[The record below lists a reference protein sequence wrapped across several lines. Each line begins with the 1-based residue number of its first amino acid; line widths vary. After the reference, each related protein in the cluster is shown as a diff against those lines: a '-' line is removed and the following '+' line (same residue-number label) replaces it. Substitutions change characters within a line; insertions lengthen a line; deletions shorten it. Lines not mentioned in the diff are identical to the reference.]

1 MGWFS
6 VMLFLMAVKYRQRDD
21 VGRNN
26 NLLSCPF
33 PVFLNG
39 LERASR
45 DDKWAVKPFYLSFLV
60 GWNVHPVRCWWAVK
74 PFYHLTFFLPASPPS
89 AVAGVADQACH
100 CSPSLRLLCDRHIV
114 MLSGSIRYVR
124 ARTQYIPVELKFFI
138 RCWSVDYWSRR
149 NGFISCAVLACCWC
163 IEMVAPFSCS
173 QMMYQKLGVHFFS

>member
-74 PFYHLTFFLPASPPS
+74 PFYHLTFFFAGVSTVRRRRRCRSSLPLL
-89 AVAGVADQACH
+89 AVAAPA
-100 CSPSLRLLCDRHIV
+100 LRPAHSDAFRKHTLRTCAHTVHPGRTKVFYPLLKCW
-114 MLSGSIRYVR
+114 L
-124 ARTQYIPVELKFFI
+124 LK
-138 RCWSVDYWSRR
+138 S
-149 NGFISCAVLACCWC
+149 
-163 IEMVAPFSCS
+163 
-173 QMMYQKLGVHFFS
+173 